1 MKVANCVTELIGNTP
16 LIRLGKLAGDLPAE
30 VIGKLE
36 YFNPGGSIKD
46 RAALHMVIEAERDG
60 RLRPGGVIVEPTSGN
75 TGIGLALVAAT
86 RGYRLI
92 LAMPESMSEERKALL
107 GGLGV
112 ELVLTPAALGMA
124 GSVSEAERIVSS
136 TSGAIML
143 GQFENP
149 ANPKAHYTTTAEEIW
164 KDTEGRIDVFVSA
177 VGTGGTL
184 TGVSEK
190 LKEYKPT
197 LVSVAVEP
205 DESPLLSGGEA
216 GPHLIQGIGAG
227 FVPEVL
233 DRSQIDRVER
243 VAGTDAI
250 ATARR
255 LIREEGIFCGISSG
269 AAACA
274 ALRIAAEP
282 QNRGKMIV
290 FIVCDTADRYLST
303 ELFKGRE

>member
-92 LAMPESMSEERKALL
+92 LAMPESMSEERRALL

>member
-143 GQFENP
+143 EQFENP

-303 ELFKGRE
+303 EH

>member
-143 GQFENP
+143 EQFENP

>member
-269 AAACA
+269 AAK
-274 ALRIAAEP
+274 I
-282 QNRGKMIV
+282 
-290 FIVCDTADRYLST
+290 
-303 ELFKGRE
+303 GRAHV

>member
-282 QNRGKMIV
+282 QNRGKKI
-290 FIVCDTADRYLST
+290 
-303 ELFKGRE
+303 GRAHV

>member
-227 FVPEVL
+227 FVPEE
-233 DRSQIDRVER
+233 I
-243 VAGTDAI
+243 
-250 ATARR
+250 
-255 LIREEGIFCGISSG
+255 
-269 AAACA
+269 
-274 ALRIAAEP
+274 
-282 QNRGKMIV
+282 
-290 FIVCDTADRYLST
+290 
-303 ELFKGRE
+303 GRAHV